1 MSYYLRLLDARGE
14 LVESFAPAALTSVVK
29 LASEKVADFDKY
41 ATVYRVIR
49 LTSGLY
55 ARPFMPIPP
64 PKTAKRKKPITP
76 LIVHI
81 VSAELYHLDQKP
93 I

>member
-1 MSYYLRLLDARGE
+1 MSYYLRLLDARGG
-14 LVESFAPAALTSVVK
+14 LVESFAPASLSAVVR
-29 LASEKVADFDKY
+29 LAADKVADFDKY

-49 LTSGLY
+49 LTNGLY
-55 ARPFMPIPP
+55 ARPFMPVPP
-64 PKTAKRKKPITP
+64 EKVAKRKKPVTS

-81 VSAELYHLDQKP
+81 VSADLYHLDQKP